1 VELGGVLL
9 VHCKSRAITTRSSCN
24 TVRLRSRDFGL
35 TWAHSFFKTL
45 VNTG

>member
-1 VELGGVLL
+1 
-9 VHCKSRAITTRSSCN
+9 
-24 TVRLRSRDFGL
+24 VRLPYCDSGL